1 MTQTPANDY
10 VFYLQHSAYKRT
22 RLLAW
27 LLILAS
33 LAIAFAC
40 AVLAIGLWFTYP
52 HRFTLYLK
60 WQDALLATLWFV
72 ALILLGG
79 SMLVARFLHALR
91 AGYYRGM
98 FLLQADSTL
107 IVRDLSPKNLSSIYR
122 AIGIVLAC
130 FIVALIGLI
139 PEILIGW
146 TLHLP
151 HPALAVL
158 CTAVAIVLSLAGLAV
173 TLVATSFV
181 LIGWVGCISLG
192 RKMGARKTYQLS
204 SKTILRIDDFIL
216 SITHPDQRES
226 VLDLNL
232 LDAESRRHLLS
243 LLHKCWLDAE
253 PLWNPRLG
261 EEIRAVLGEADRFTM
276 LV

>member
-1 MTQTPANDY
+1 MTPTAANGY
-10 VFYLQHSAYKRT
+10 VFYLHHSPYKRT

-33 LAIAFAC
+33 LAIAVVC
-40 AVLAIGLWFTYP
+40 AVLAIGLWPTYS
-52 HRFTLYLK
+52 HEFTLYLK
-60 WQDALLATLWFV
+60 WQDALLATLWYV
-72 ALILLGG
+72 VLILLGG
-79 SMLVARFLHALR
+79 SILVARFLHALR

-98 FLLQADSTL
+98 LLLQDDATL

-122 AIGIVLAC
+122 AMVSVLGC

-158 CTAVAIVLSLAGLAV
+158 GTAAAIVLSLAGLAV

-181 LIGWVGCISLG
+181 LIAWIGWISLG
-192 RKMGARKTYQLS
+192 RKMGAQQAYQLS
-204 SKTILRIDDFIL
+204 SQTTLRIDGLTL
-216 SITHPDQRES
+216 SITHPDQQES

-232 LDAESRRHLLS
+232 LDVESRHQLLS
-243 LLHKCWLDAE
+243 LLHNYWLDAE
-253 PLWNPRLG
+253 SLWNPRLG

-276 LV
+276 PV